1 MTITYHPHVEQGS
14 EEWLQLRAG
23 IITAS
28 EVKNILTP
36 TLMVANNDK
45 ARAHLFELLAQRI
58 SGFVEPTYVTADMLR
73 GHEDE
78 YYARQEYAARFAP
91 VEETGFITNNK
102 WGFTLGYSPDGLVG
116 TDGLIEIKS
125 RRQKHQVRTII
136 DWVENEEIPE
146 DFLLQCQ
153 TGLLVSERQWLD
165 LISYCGG
172 LPMIVMRVRPDPKVQ
187 DAIVKAAIQFEET
200 LARKLSTYRS
210 ADKIEPRMCPT
221 ERRVEQEMVI

>member
-1 MTITYHPHVEQGS
+1 MTIRYHAHVEQGS
-14 EEWLQLRAG
+14 DEWLQLRCG

-28 EVKNILTP
+28 EVKNIMTP
-36 TLMVANNDK
+36 TLKVANNDK
-45 ARAHLFELLAQRI
+45 ARAHLYELLAQRV

-78 YYARQEYAARFAP
+78 YYAREEYAQHFAP
-91 VEETGFITNNK
+91 VEETGFITNDK

-116 TDGLIEIKS
+116 DDGLIEIKS

-136 DWVENEEIPE
+136 DWIESEEIPE

-153 TGLLVSERQWLD
+153 TGLLVSEREWLD

-172 LPMIVMRVRPDPKVQ
+172 LPMIVMRVWPDSKVHE
-187 DAIVKAAIQFEET
+187 AIVKAALEFETT
-200 LARKLSTYRS
+200 LARKLSTYRN
-210 ADKIEPRMCPT
+210 ADKIEPRMRPT
-221 ERRVEQEMVI
+221 ERRVELEMTL